1 MWRAYR
7 TSNLILILILICL
20 KETPVE
26 EPKTAEEPKSIKKGL
41 SKKQHGGI
49 ILLII
54 IVCAAAFG
62 ARQWVHSKTHIE
74 TDNAFIES
82 HIHSISSRVPAMV
95 KRVVVVDN
103 QFVHKGDLLVELD
116 ASDYQARARTAAA
129 SLDMAKNETS
139 GDYAQVESA
148 RASIGLATAK
158 LEQANLD
165 LQRGE
170 ALFSKE
176 VIPKEQL
183 ERLRTARK
191 VAQMQ
196 LKEAQEAEHHAQA
209 VIGISGTGSRDARV
223 AQKQGELETASLNLS
238 YTRIVAPS
246 DGYITKKSVEPGN
259 YLQPGQ
265 SFMALVTLDDA
276 WVTANYK
283 ESQLTD
289 VKPGQKVEF
298 TVDTYPGRTFKGSVE
313 SIMAGTGAAF
323 SMLPP
328 ENATG
333 NYVKVIQRIPV
344 RIAIDKGSDP
354 EHLLRI
360 GMSVVPTILTE
371 KRFGDVIKN

>member
-1 MWRAYR
+1 MA
-7 TSNLILILILICL
+7 
-20 KETPVE
+20 E
-26 EPKTAEEPKSIKKGL
+26 ESELQSPAEIPETAEEPKKRGL
-41 SKKQHGGI
+41 NKKQRGGI
-49 ILLII
+49 VLLII
-54 IVCAAAFG
+54 LVCATSFG
-62 ARQWVHSKTHIE
+62 VWQWAQSKTHLE

-82 HIHSISSRVPAMV
+82 HIHSISSRIPAMV
-95 KRVVVVDN
+95 KRVAVVDN

-116 ASDYQARARTAAA
+116 GSDYQARMRTAAA
-129 SLDMAKNETS
+129 SLNMARNETS

-148 RASIGLATAK
+148 RASIGLATAR
-158 LEQANLD
+158 LDQANLD
-165 LQRGE
+165 LKRGE
-170 ALFSKE
+170 ALYAKE

-183 ERLRTARK
+183 ERLNTART

-209 VIGISGTGSRDARV
+209 VIGISGSGSKDARV

-238 YTRIVAPS
+238 YTRVVAPS

-265 SFMALVTLDDA
+265 ALMALVTLDDA

-289 VKPGQKVEF
+289 VKPGQPVEF

-344 RIAIDKGSDP
+344 RIAIDKRSDP
-354 EHLLRI
+354 EHLLRV
-360 GMSVVPTILTE
+360 GMSVVPTILTG
-371 KRFGDVIKN
+371 RHLGDIIRGR

>member
-1 MWRAYR
+1 MG
-7 TSNLILILILICL
+7 S
-20 KETPVE
+20 E
-26 EPKTAEEPKSIKKGL
+26 EKPKAGKGL
-41 SKKQHGGI
+41 NKKQHGGI
-49 ILLII
+49 VLALII
-54 IVCAAAFG
+54 ICGAVFG
-62 ARQWVHSKTHIE
+62 VRHWMESKTHIE

-82 HIHSISSRVPAMV
+82 HIHTVSSRIPAVV
-95 KRVVVVDN
+95 KRVVVADN

-116 ASDYQARARTAAA
+116 GSDYQARVKSASA
-129 SLDMAKNETS
+129 SLEMAKNETS
-139 GDYAQVESA
+139 GNYAQVESA
-148 RASIGLATAK
+148 RAGIGLARAR
-158 LEQANLD
+158 LDQADLD
-165 LQRGE
+165 LKRGE
-170 ALFSKE
+170 ALYAKE

-183 ERLRTARK
+183 ERLHTAKR

-196 LKEAQEAEHHAQA
+196 LKEAQEAEHRAQA
-209 VIGISGTGSRDARV
+209 VAGLEGSGSKDARV

-238 YTRIVAPS
+238 YTRIFAPG
-246 DGYITKKSVEPGN
+246 DGYVTRKSVEAGN
-259 YLQPGQ
+259 YVQPGQ
-265 SFMALVTLDDA
+265 SLMALVSLDDA

-289 VKPGQKVEF
+289 VKPGQLVEF
-298 TVDTYPGRTFKGSVE
+298 TVDTYPGRVFKGSVE

-354 EHLLRI
+354 ERLLRV

-371 KRFGDVIKN
+371 RRVR

>member
-1 MWRAYR
+1 
-7 TSNLILILILICL
+7 L
-20 KETPVE
+20 KEETVTHRDTDE
-26 EPKTAEEPKSIKKGL
+26 THNTRKGL
-41 SKKQHGGI
+41 NKKQRGGI
-49 ILLII
+49 VLLII
-54 IVCAAAFG
+54 IVCAAVFG
-62 ARQWVHSKTHIE
+62 LQQWVKSKTHLE

-82 HIHSISSRVPAMV
+82 HIHSVSSRIPAMV
-95 KRVVVVDN
+95 KRVAVEDN

-116 ASDYQARARTAAA
+116 GSDYQARMRTAAA
-129 SLDMAKNETS
+129 SLNMAKNETS
-139 GDYAQVESA
+139 GDYAQIESA

-158 LEQANLD
+158 LDQANLD
-165 LQRGE
+165 LKRGE
-170 ALFSKE
+170 TLYAKE

-183 ERLRTARK
+183 ERLYTAKK
-191 VAQMQ
+191 VATMQ

-209 VIGISGTGSRDARV
+209 VLGLAGNGSRDARV

-246 DGYITKKSVEPGN
+246 DGYITKKSVEVGN
-259 YLQPGQ
+259 YIQPGQ
-265 SFMALVTLDDA
+265 ALMALVTLEDA

-289 VKPGQKVEF
+289 VRPGQKVEF
-298 TVDTYPGRTFKGSVE
+298 TVDTYPGLVFKGNVE

-354 EHLLRI
+354 NHLLRI
-360 GMSVVPTILTE
+360 GMSVVPTIITG
-371 KRFGDVIKN
+371 KRFRDVIGY